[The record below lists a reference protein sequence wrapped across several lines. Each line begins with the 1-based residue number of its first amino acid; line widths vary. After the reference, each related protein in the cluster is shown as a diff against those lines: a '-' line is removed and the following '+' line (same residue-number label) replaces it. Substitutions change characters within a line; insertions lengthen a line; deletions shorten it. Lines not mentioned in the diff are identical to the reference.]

1 MIDPSDLEK
10 YDLDFL
16 NDDELDAILDIE
28 SAREEAIEIAKLAEG
43 VYVPNPVG
51 VKNFGVMISEVL
63 KLFKNQPV
71 DIRTDKSEIAKN
83 MGYIIVDGESMV
95 INNPKEFVGIF
106 NLSSGFEIYS
116 DLNGVIH
123 LDFMSEDVAMRIEGG
138 GTNE

>member
-28 SAREEAIEIAKLAEG
+28 SAREEAVEIMKLAQG
-43 VYVPNPVG
+43 VYIPNPAG
-51 VKNFGVMISEVL
+51 VKNFGVMLSRIS
-63 KLFKNQPV
+63 KLFENQPV
-71 DIRTDKSEIAKN
+71 DIRASQGKIDK
-83 MGYIIVDGESMV
+83 GTGHVIIEGESLV
-95 INNPKEFVGIF
+95 INDPKEFVNIF
-106 NLSSGFEIYS
+106 NLSGGFEIYS

-138 GTNE
+138 GTNG

>member
-28 SAREEAIEIAKLAEG
+28 SAREEAAELIKLAQG
-43 VYVPNPVG
+43 VYIPNPAG
-51 VKNFGVMISEVL
+51 VKNFGVMLSRL
-63 KLFKNQPV
+63 SKLFENQPV
-71 DIRTDKSEIAKN
+71 DIRASQGKIDRGT
-83 MGYIIVDGESMV
+83 GHVIVEGESMV

-106 NLSSGFEIYS
+106 NLSSGIEIYS
-116 DLNGVIH
+116 DLDKIIH
-123 LDFMSEDVAMRIEGG
+123 LGFMSDNVAMRIEGG